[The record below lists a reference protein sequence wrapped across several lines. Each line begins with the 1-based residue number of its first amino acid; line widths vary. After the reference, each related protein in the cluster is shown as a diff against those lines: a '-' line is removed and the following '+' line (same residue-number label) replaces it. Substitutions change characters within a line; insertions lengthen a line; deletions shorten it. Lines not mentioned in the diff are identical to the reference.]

1 MDERML
7 WEEILR
13 RAVAAEASDLHLTA
27 GQHVQMR
34 CDGVL
39 SAAEMVPDAA
49 FMHALLSEMLSPAQQ
64 EEYAGRRDIDFSWTY
79 GARRFRGNAYAV
91 QDRPAL
97 ALRLL
102 PARIRSAQ
110 EIGMPAALRAL
121 RDAREGLA
129 LICGPTGSGKTTT
142 LAALL
147 DEVNHT
153 RAVHI
158 VTLED
163 PIEYV
168 FAPDRAFISQ
178 RALGRDFTSF
188 PAAVRSALREDP
200 DIILIGEIR
209 GRETMEAALSAAAT
223 GVFVLGTLH
232 TRSAAQ
238 TALRVESMFPADV
251 RDAVRAQFADT
262 VTGIFAQRLLPR
274 IGGGRVAVIEALCAV
289 PAVRSMIR
297 QGHYGQLDSVMMS
310 GGARGMQTAAM
321 AEDALR
327 AQGIIS

>member
-1 MDERML
+1 MDERKL

-13 RAVAAEASDLHLTA
+13 RAIVAEASDLHLAA
-27 GQHVQMR
+27 GQRVQMR

-39 SAAEMVPDAA
+39 RAEAMIPSAA
-49 FMHALLSEMLSPAQQ
+49 FMRALAAEMLSPAQQ
-64 EEYAGRRDIDFSWTY
+64 KELAGHRDVDFSWSYAGRRL
-79 GARRFRGNAYAV
+79 RGNAYGA
-91 QDRPAL
+91 QDTPAL

-102 PARIRSAQ
+102 PARIRSAA
-110 EIGMPAALRAL
+110 EIGMPAALLSL
-121 RDAREGLA
+121 RTAREGLA
-129 LICGPTGSGKTTT
+129 LVCGPTGSGKTTT

-147 DEVNHT
+147 DAVNHT
-153 RAVHI
+153 RAAHI

-168 FAPDRAFISQ
+168 FAPDRCFISQ
-178 RALGRDFTSF
+178 RALGRDFLSF

-200 DIILIGEIR
+200 DIVLVGEIR
-209 GRETMEAALSAAAT
+209 DRETMEAALSAAAT
-223 GVFVLGTLH
+223 GVLVLGTLH

-274 IGGGRVAVIEALCAV
+274 RGGGRAAVIEALCAS

-310 GGARGMQTAAM
+310 GAAQGMQTAAM

-327 AQGIIS
+327 AQGIIL